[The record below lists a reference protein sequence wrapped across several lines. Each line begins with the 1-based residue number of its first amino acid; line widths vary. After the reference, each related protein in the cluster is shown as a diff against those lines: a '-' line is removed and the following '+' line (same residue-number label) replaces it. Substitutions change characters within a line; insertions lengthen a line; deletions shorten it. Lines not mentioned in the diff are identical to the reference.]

1 MGSERA
7 RSEGV
12 GSSAEHPKSA
22 GGEAGDA
29 HHTDKSP
36 RRNPLRDWS
45 DDDEETLTHVGGE
58 ATPRGGD
65 GIIDPPKAADAGSS
79 HASAATSRPHGK
91 ADVAPRKPTAKRTA
105 DPAAAGRPPVKKR
118 RRAVPVALMRPSVS
132 MVVGSPLALV
142 LAVIDVVSGG
152 GFAFRRSRSSAI
164 DRDKEVADED
174 LILNPTTPRA
184 CPSGTETGSCT
195 RWRRH
200 PGPGPGPQRRGS
212 GPSKSRH
219 GRRCRRGCSSC
230 R

>member
-132 MVVGSPLALV
+132 MVVGVLYEMEAASWAWARAAEAREWAVEESAWPEMPAGMFFVPLM
-142 LAVIDVVSGG
+142 
-152 GFAFRRSRSSAI
+152 
-164 DRDKEVADED
+164 EE
-174 LILNPTTPRA
+174 
-184 CPSGTETGSCT
+184 
-195 RWRRH
+195 
-200 PGPGPGPQRRGS
+200 
-212 GPSKSRH
+212 
-219 GRRCRRGCSSC
+219 
-230 R
+230 